1 MSEFQ
6 DLKAGDE
13 VVLVSRGLGKD
24 KYLLKQVDRVTKTQ
38 IVIGNSKYNR
48 VNGFEAGSNSW
59 YRDSLKMPT
68 EDALK
73 KVQEYNQFV
82 LKWHLM
88 KDFQDIDWDKFSFEQ
103 LKQIEAFI
111 NSLETAVKDSNNE

>member
-6 DLKAGDE
+6 DLKVGDK

-38 IVIGNSKYNR
+38 IVIGNSKYSR
-48 VNGFEAGSNSW
+48 VNGFEIGYSGW
-59 YRDSLKMPT
+59 YRDSLQMPT
-68 EDALK
+68 KDALK

-88 KDFQDIDWDKFSFEQ
+88 KDFQDMDWDKFSFEQ
-103 LKQIEAFI
+103 LQQIQQFI
-111 NSLETAVKDSNNE
+111 NGLETAVKDGE

>member
-6 DLKAGDE
+6 DLKVGDK

-48 VNGFEAGSNSW
+48 VSGFEVGSNGW
-59 YRDSLKMPT
+59 YCDCLKMPT
-68 EDALK
+68 EDALQ
-73 KVQEYNQFV
+73 KVEEYNQFV

-111 NSLETAVKDSNNE
+111 NSLETAVKD

>member
-6 DLKAGDE
+6 DLKVGDK

-48 VNGFEAGSNSW
+48 VNGFEAGSNSR